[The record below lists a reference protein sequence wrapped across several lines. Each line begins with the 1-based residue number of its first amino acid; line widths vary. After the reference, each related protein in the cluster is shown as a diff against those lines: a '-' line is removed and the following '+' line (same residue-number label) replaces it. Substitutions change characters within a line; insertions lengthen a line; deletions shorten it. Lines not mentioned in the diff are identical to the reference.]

1 MEGVGGSSPSMSTE
15 KFIVTNSNKCVIIT
29 ETVKKVEVIFFMKY
43 NRIFAMGDIHGRF
56 DRLSSVFN
64 KIKFDPEQDF
74 MILLGDYIDRG
85 NENLHCLQWAM
96 KMSEL
101 KNVVALRGNHEQ
113 MMLTFYVMQTF
124 ESAIWIPNG
133 GNRTKAEMD
142 EWLQNDPEFLIK
154 ALKFIKKRPFYYQMF
169 IDGKEYIFV
178 HAGLKP
184 GVPLENQEPDSLL
197 WIREEFYNNYYG
209 DAEVVCGHTPTPYFG
224 TIEGVEDRDPYVP
237 IRLPN
242 KITLMDTG
250 SFLPRGRI
258 SCINILTGEIWQSDN

>member
-1 MEGVGGSSPSMSTE
+1 MA
-15 KFIVTNSNKCVIIT
+15 
-29 ETVKKVEVIFFMKY
+29 KY
-43 NRIFAMGDIHGRF
+43 ERIFALGDIHGRF

-64 KIKFDPEQDF
+64 KIQFDPDKDF
-74 MILLGDYIDRG
+74 LILLGDYIDRG

-96 KMSEL
+96 KMSERP
-101 KNVVALRGNHEQ
+101 NVVALRGNHEQ
-113 MMLTFYVMQTF
+113 MMLYFYLMGTY
-124 ESAIWIPNG
+124 ESAIWLPNG

-142 EWLQNDPEFLIK
+142 AWLKNDPLFLKK
-154 ALKFIKKRPFYYQMF
+154 ALAFVYQRPLYHQMF

-184 GVPLENQEPDSLL
+184 GVPLDKQEDEALL
-197 WIREEFYNNYYG
+197 WIREEFYNNYRG
-209 DAEVVCGHTPTPYFG
+209 TAEIVCGHTPTPYLG
-224 TIEGVEDRDPYVP
+224 TIDGMENRDPYVP

-258 SCINILTGEIWQSDN
+258 SCMDVLSGRIWQSDH